1 MQTKEEK
8 DLTVEEQEAV
18 DKYLDEVVSV
28 VVFHKHTLAMAGKD
42 VHRRHISAFARQAIE
57 SHGKSVPDRAYSDS
71 EYAIFIVNFQTKNI
85 SIQAIE

>member
-18 DKYLDEVVSV
+18 DLYLDEVVSV
-28 VVFHKHTLAMAGKD
+28 VVFHKATLAMAGKD
-42 VHRRHISAFARQAIE
+42 VHRRHISSFARQAIE
-57 SHGKSVPDRAYSDS
+57 SHGKSMPDRAFNDS
-71 EYAIFIVNFQTKNI
+71 EYGIFIVNFQTKNI